1 MRTEKPSA
9 KLTDAKQMLRMI
21 PSPFIDLTAYQMAFR
36 FPANSRALLW
46 GAQPSG
52 S

>member
-1 MRTEKPSA
+1 MWTEKLFA
-9 KLTDAKQMLRMI
+9 KLTDAQQILQTL
-21 PSPFIDLTAYQMAFR
+21 PSPFIGLTVYQTAK
-36 FPANSRALLW
+36 SRALLW